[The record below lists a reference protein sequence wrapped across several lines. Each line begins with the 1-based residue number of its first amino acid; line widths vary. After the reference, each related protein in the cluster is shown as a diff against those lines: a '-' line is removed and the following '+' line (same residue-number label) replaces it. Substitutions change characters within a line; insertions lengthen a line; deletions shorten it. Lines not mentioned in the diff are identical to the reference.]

1 MNRAKLTAAGIVLP
15 VALIAALLGF
25 LLFDEDQ
32 AACIPAGAA
41 VVVDPGSVPAGPV
54 AGFSGEQLTCRSPSP
69 PAARCQPVLRKPSTM
84 PSDY

>member
-1 MNRAKLTAAGIVLP
+1 M
-15 VALIAALLGF
+15 ALITALLGF

-54 AGFSGEQLTCRSPSP
+54 AGFSGEQLVN
-69 PAARCQPVLRKPSTM
+69 AAYIMAAAASMGLTVRDQQIGVMTAIR
-84 PSDY
+84 